1 LRPVTRLVL
10 VRHGETVWHAENRYA
25 GSSDVALTDRGRAQA
40 ARLAAWVPSA
50 GLTGLWVSPLSR
62 ARETAAAA
70 GAAAGL
76 VPVVDERLRELHF
89 GEGEGC
95 TRAEMAARWPDRL
108 AAFEAD
114 PVAAHLPDGE
124 DPRAAA
130 TRMVACLDE
139 IAEGDPDGRVLVIAH
154 STVIRL
160 ALCTLLGIPL
170 ADYRRVFPK
179 LVNVALTELVPGR
192 PAALLQ
198 LNSPVPTAP

>member
-1 LRPVTRLVL
+1 MTRLVL
-10 VRHGETVWHAENRYA
+10 VRHGETVWHTENRYA
-25 GSSDVALTDRGRAQA
+25 GSSDVALTAKGRAQA
-40 ARLAAWVPSA
+40 DRLAAWAPSA

-70 GAAAGL
+70 GRAAEL
-76 VPVVDERLRELHF
+76 DPVVDERLRELDF
-89 GEGEGC
+89 GEGEGR
-95 TRAEMAARWPDRL
+95 TSAEMAALWPDRR

-114 PVAAHLPDGE
+114 PVAGYLPGGE

-130 TRMVACLDE
+130 ARTIACLDA
-139 IAEGDPDGRVLVIAH
+139 IGAADPDGRVLVVFH

-170 ADYRRVFPK
+170 RDYRRVFPK
-179 LVNVALTELVPGR
+179 LVNVALTEIARDGQRR

-198 LNSPVPTAP
+198 LNSPLPSST